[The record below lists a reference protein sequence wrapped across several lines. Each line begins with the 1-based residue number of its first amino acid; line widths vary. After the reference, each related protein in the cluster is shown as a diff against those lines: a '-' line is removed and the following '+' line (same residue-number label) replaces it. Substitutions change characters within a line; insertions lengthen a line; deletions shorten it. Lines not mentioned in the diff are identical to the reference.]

1 MNKEFST
8 TKVTPEGVQKINQSR
23 AIFDKTLDEL
33 KTICPEGRELSLVK
47 TKLEEASFFAV
58 KAISYANVGEE
69 DSYKEKA
76 D

>member
-23 AIFDKTLDEL
+23 TIFDNALEEL
-33 KTICPEGRELSLVK
+33 KAICPEGREFALVK

-58 KAISYANVGEE
+58 KAISYANVGTE
-69 DSYKEKA
+69 DSYKA
-76 D
+76 A